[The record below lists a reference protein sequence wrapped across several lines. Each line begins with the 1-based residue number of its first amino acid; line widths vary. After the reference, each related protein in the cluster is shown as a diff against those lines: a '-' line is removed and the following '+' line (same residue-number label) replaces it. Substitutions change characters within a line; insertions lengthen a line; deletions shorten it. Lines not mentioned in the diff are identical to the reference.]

1 MLTVLRACWP
11 LFLGLL
17 LLMIGNGLQA
27 TLLGIRGALEGF
39 SATTMSYVMSAYFAG
54 FLLGSRLTPWMIGRV
69 GHVRVFAA
77 FASLI
82 SAAFILYAALPNPW
96 VWMGMRLIVGLCISG
111 VYVVTESWLNA
122 NSTNETRGQTLS
134 LYVIVMM
141 GGLILA
147 QGLLNVA
154 DPGGYSLFV
163 LISVLVS
170 LAVAP
175 ILLSATP
182 APVFVATKRMSVV
195 DVYHASPLAMVGTFL
210 LGGIFSAL
218 FGMSAV
224 FATEAGLSAAQTSI
238 FVAVIYIGGL
248 LAQYPIGWMS
258 DRMDRRILIFWTTA
272 LGAAGAL
279 VATPFLGSFVMICIA
294 GFVIGAMSNPLYSLL
309 LAYINDFLEADDMAA
324 ASGGMMFAN
333 GVGAIFGP
341 IMIGML
347 MDMGGPEMFFVFTGG
362 LLAVIAAYAGYR
374 MTRRAAPSV
383 DDTSVYAAVL
393 PQASPVAVEWAQ
405 EYAADL
411 AQEEEDE
418 ASEGQE
424 ETAPAG
430 AT

>member
-1 MLTVLRACWP
+1 MLTALRGLWP
-11 LFLGLL
+11 LFIGLL

-27 TLLGIRGALEGF
+27 TLLGIRGSLEGF

-54 FLLGSRLTPWMIGRV
+54 FLLGSRLTPFMIGRV

-77 FASLI
+77 LASLI
-82 SAAFILYAALPNPW
+82 SAAFILYAAIPNPY
-96 VWMGMRLIVGLCISG
+96 VWMVMRLIVGLCLSG

-122 NSTNETRGQTLS
+122 SSTNETRGQTLS

-141 GGLILA
+141 SGMIMS
-147 QGLLNVA
+147 QGLVNVA
-154 DPGGYSLFV
+154 DPAGYALFV
-163 LISVLVS
+163 VMSVLVS
-170 LAVAP
+170 VAVAP

-182 APVFVATKRMSVV
+182 APVFVATKRMSVLE
-195 DVYHASPLAMVGTFL
+195 VYHASPLAMVGTFL

-224 FATEAGLSAAQTSI
+224 FATEAGLSAVQTSI
-238 FVAVIYIGGL
+238 FVAIIYTGGL
-248 LAQYPIGWMS
+248 VSQYPIGWMS
-258 DRMDRRILIFWTTA
+258 DRMDRRILIFWCTA
-272 LGAAGAL
+272 VGAVGAF
-279 VATPFLGSFVMICIA
+279 AAAPFLGSFAMVCLA
-294 GFVIGAMSNPLYSLL
+294 GFIIGAMSNPLYSLL

-341 IMIGML
+341 IVIGVL
-347 MDMGGPEMFFVFTGG
+347 MQNGGPEMFFVFTGG
-362 LLAVIAAYAGYR
+362 LLAAIAGYAGYR

-383 DDTSVYAAVL
+383 DDTSVYAPVL

-411 AQEEEDE
+411 ALEEEE
-418 ASEGQE
+418 AAEA
-424 ETAPAG
+424 ETE
-430 AT
+430 TLSQ